1 MKNNKIK
8 KAVQNIKISI
18 IGPSG
23 FFGEYEVLNQI
34 PRVFTVKCL
43 SSKLSTF
50 SITKRKLVNYL
61 QDNFYLHDFFM
72 KKATETHLWHLN
84 QLEKI
89 KHDQNRLK
97 DSHNLLELKVT
108 KRLYNY
114 RPIRSSVADIQEA
127 IYKESELFAI
137 IDNQKEKSKKVQQN
151 NKNTAKNNEETSK
164 TKIEITFYHHNFFR
178 GRRILNNA
186 NKKNTETNES
196 KDVAKT
202 KNSPLNEETN
212 QKKETQNLGSKI
224 VEVVANNQKA
234 LKLLKKEKDFSS
246 LGLFY
251 KFFEFDK
258 NKENIAMRHITRPIS
273 AQVRNEKESSL
284 FVKNDIKISLNRP
297 QSSKPFNK
305 TLDFNEKIVNFH
317 MRKKSENTSMNNNS
331 RIGNHQRILSAG
343 FQRRKSSTNVS
354 PGVSLNLT
362 NNRLKGILNILA
374 YRKSTQL

>member
-1 MKNNKIK
+1 MSF
-8 KAVQNIKISI
+8 AS
-18 IGPSG
+18 
-23 FFGEYEVLNQI
+23 LNG
-34 PRVFTVKCL
+34 T
-43 SSKLSTF
+43 T
-50 SITKRKLVNYL
+50 
-61 QDNFYLHDFFM
+61 
-72 KKATETHLWHLN
+72 
-84 QLEKI
+84 
-89 KHDQNRLK
+89 
-97 DSHNLLELKVT
+97 
-108 KRLYNY
+108 
-114 RPIRSSVADIQEA
+114 
-127 IYKESELFAI
+127 
-137 IDNQKEKSKKVQQN
+137 
-151 NKNTAKNNEETSK
+151 
-164 TKIEITFYHHNFFR
+164 
-178 GRRILNNA
+178 
-186 NKKNTETNES
+186 
-196 KDVAKT
+196 
-202 KNSPLNEETN
+202 
-212 QKKETQNLGSKI
+212 KETQNLGSKI